1 MVQAFQHANSASSA
15 LIPLLARLAAA
26 DVPPSR
32 QSLADSLSQWLD
44 WTNAIALSTALSAA
58 GSGDDD
64 ASASDASIGA
74 AERECVR
81 VRTSLANAIT
91 GDSALAATKPRKHAT
106 SFRTPPHAGIPTD
119 FASFRHICISRQQAM
134 ETAIATLRG
143 LVRDRVASTSSG
155 MKQLVMV
162 DAAMERALA
171 HRERTLLS
179 GIPALLS
186 ARFNALRHAAQIEPA
201 TPGDATADSF
211 AWLDTFRH
219 DMQAVLL
226 AELDLRFQPV
236 DGLLAALRAS

>member
-1 MVQAFQHANSASSA
+1 MVQDFQHANSASSA
-15 LIPLLARLAAA
+15 LIPLLARLSAA

-64 ASASDASIGA
+64 AVSDASIGA

-91 GDSALAATKPRKHAT
+91 GDSALAVTKRRKHAT
-106 SFRTPPHAGIPTD
+106 SFRTPPHAEIPTD

-143 LVRDRVASTSSG
+143 LVRDRVSSASSG